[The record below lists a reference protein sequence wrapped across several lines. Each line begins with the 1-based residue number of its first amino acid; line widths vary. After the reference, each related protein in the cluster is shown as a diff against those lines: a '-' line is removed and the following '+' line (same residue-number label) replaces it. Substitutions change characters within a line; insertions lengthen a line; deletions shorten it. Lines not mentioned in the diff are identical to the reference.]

1 MDTKDMNR
9 LEDHRVVS
17 HDDWIRART
26 ELLAKEKELTR
37 LRDAVTRL
45 REELTWEAVTK
56 DYVFDGPAGRQSL
69 PELFDGKSQLI
80 VYHFMFHPDDSVG
93 CPHCSLRADGFDG
106 IDVHLAQRD
115 TAFVVVSRAPLEKLA
130 AYSKRM
136 GWRFKWLSS
145 GGSTFNYDYGVSFS
159 PEEMEKREAFFN
171 YKKQFPGRSER
182 EGHSVFYKS
191 ATGAVFHTYSCYDR
205 GNEMLA
211 NHYHY
216 LDLLPKGRDEGGRG
230 PFWVRRH
237 DEYGLPR

>member
-1 MDTKDMNR
+1 MDANDSNR
-9 LEDHRVVS
+9 LEDHRVVP
-17 HDDWIRART
+17 HDDWIRARR
-26 ELLAKEKELTR
+26 ELLAKEKELTQ

-45 REELTWEAVTK
+45 RQELPWEAVTK
-56 DYVFDGPAGRQSL
+56 EYVFDGPAGRQSL

-106 IDVHLAQRD
+106 IDMHLAQRD
-115 TAFVVVSRAPLEKLA
+115 TAFIVVSRAPLEKLA
-130 AYSKRM
+130 AYRERM
-136 GWRFKWLSS
+136 GWRFKWVSS
-145 GGSTFNYDYGVSFS
+145 GGSTFNYDYYVSFL

-171 YKKQFPGRSER
+171 YKMQFPQRSER
-182 EGHSVFYKS
+182 EGHSVFYKNAS
-191 ATGAVFHTYSCYDR
+191 GAVFHTYSCYDR

-216 LDLLPKGRDEGGRG
+216 LDLVPKGRDEGGRG

-237 DEYGLPR
+237 DEYGLAR

>member
-1 MDTKDMNR
+1 MSA
-9 LEDHRVVS
+9 HQVVS
-17 HDDWIRART
+17 PQQWLAARKA
-26 ELLAKEKELTR
+26 LMHKEKAFTRMRDELSAER
-37 LRDAVTRL
+37 RALPWVKV
-45 REELTWEAVTK
+45 EK
-56 DYVFDGPAGRQSL
+56 PYVFETDTGKVTL
-69 PELFDGKSQLI
+69 VDLFGGKSQLI

-93 CPHCSLRADGFDG
+93 CPHCSIRADGFDG

-145 GGSTFNYDYGVSFS
+145 GESTFNYDYGVSFS

-182 EGHSVFYKS
+182 EGHTVFYRNP
-191 ATGAVFHTYSCYDR
+191 TGAVFHTYSCYDR

-216 LDLLPKGRDEGGRG
+216 LDLVPKGRDEGGRG